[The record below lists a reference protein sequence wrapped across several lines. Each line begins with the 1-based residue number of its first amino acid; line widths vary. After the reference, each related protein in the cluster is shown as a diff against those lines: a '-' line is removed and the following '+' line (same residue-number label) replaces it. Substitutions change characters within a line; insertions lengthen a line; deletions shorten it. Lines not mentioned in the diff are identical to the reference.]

1 MARDRGQQMSLT
13 QALAT
18 SLSGL
23 TATQTNLSIVAGN
36 VANAQTPGYI
46 AQSAIQ
52 VATASGD
59 AGAGVSI
66 ASINRVLDQFVQQQL
81 RSESSGGA
89 YADLRANFYQQ
100 LQQVYG
106 QPGSNT
112 SLDSAFNNFT
122 TRGSGIVDIAKFVGG
137 AKPDDRRRASF
148 GAAAQQR
155 DKQHPNAAQPGR
167 PGHRGRRSAGQQRP
181 AADREHQSAAS
192 GQQLGRQ
199 HVGFA

>member
-1 MARDRGQQMSLT
+1 MSLT

-46 AQSAIQ
+46 ALSAVQ
-52 VATASGD
+52 VATIGGNAGD
-59 AGAGVSI
+59 GVSI
-66 ASINRVLDQFVQQQL
+66 ASINRLLDQFVQQQL

-100 LQQVYG
+100 LQQIYG
-106 QPGSNT
+106 QPGSNS
-112 SLDSAFNNFT
+112 SLDFDLQQLHARRF
-122 TRGSGIVDIAKFVGG
+122 R
-137 AKPDDRRRASF
+137 PCRRR
-148 GAAAQQR
+148 QIR
-155 DKQHPNAAQPGR
+155 RRRKT
-167 PGHRGRRSAGQQRP
+167 RRSVLPKSWRSSSTMRRTASKRFAARPTRESPAMSSRPTTPCNRLRISIRSYGQR
-181 AADREHQSAAS
+181 
-192 GQQLGRQ
+192 LGRQ